1 VRLLKASGC
10 GALLPILL
18 FAGAEHPSFE
28 AAALKLSQSNQ
39 PGMML
44 RVFPGGRLRGVHLT
58 LQQMITVAWDLQK
71 HQVTSRIDWLSN
83 EYFDLEATAGH
94 PAGEPELRLMMQTMI
109 EERFHLKSHLESH
122 QMTIYSLVESKKGVA
137 KAPNIHSAPDGDC
150 GKIVNPDPNAPP
162 AACGGE
168 TANMGHIVGHRT
180 NFDELA
186 TNLAMMV
193 DREVVNKTGLTGSY
207 DLTLNWSPD
216 ATTES
221 SIFTALDEQ
230 LGLRLEAGRGP
241 VNVLVVDS
249 ADKLE
254 SN

>member
-1 VRLLKASGC
+1 
-10 GALLPILL
+10 
-18 FAGAEHPSFE
+18 
-28 AAALKLSQSNQ
+28 
-39 PGMML
+39 
-44 RVFPGGRLRGVHLT
+44 
-58 LQQMITVAWDLQK
+58 
-71 HQVTSRIDWLSN
+71 
-83 EYFDLEATAGH
+83 
-94 PAGEPELRLMMQTMI
+94 
-109 EERFHLKSHLESH
+109 
-122 QMTIYSLVESKKGVA
+122 
-137 KAPNIHSAPDGDC
+137 
-150 GKIVNPDPNAPP
+150 
-162 AACGGE
+162 
-168 TANMGHIVGHRT
+168 MGHIVGHRT